1 MKSRAKACLSVLFCF
16 LTLAVVLAASCP
28 AAAQAAQRE
37 FIYTA
42 NFADNNISGFA
53 LNPGSGKATEVP
65 GSPFGS
71 GVGPASITHSPDGR
85 FVYAVMSSQF
95 LGRPCGINNGEL
107 ISYSVNPRTGALTMI
122 DDVVLSG
129 VCSTG
134 VAIDPTGNFV
144 YAASFP
150 LDGPKVGIIDGY
162 QTSNGHLIPLPGTP
176 FASAIQAGDGQ
187 NPAIEKMAIAPNG
200 KVLYASNPNDSR
212 GILIFDRDTTTGALT
227 FRAGIE
233 TGSAFDPI
241 TITPSGSFLLALGE
255 VEFGTGQ
262 AGLFEFAIGT
272 NGDLTPVSGSPFSLP
287 HGFANSVGISPDG
300 RFVATVGVFSAIT
313 GTGISTFHENAQGRL
328 SLVLGSP
335 FGDATAFDLAF
346 DPDGRFVVI
355 PGTVFRINPR
365 TGTLNQVSEFV
376 PGGGA
381 EALTVLR
388 ACAASNDDHDHKRE
402 ARSKPDADDH
412 DNRGCRE
419 REEDR
424 RRD

>member
-1 MKSRAKACLSVLFCF
+1 MKSRGKGNLGILSF
-16 LTLAVVLAASCP
+16 LLILAVALAASTP
-28 AAAQAAQRE
+28 AAAQRE

-42 NFADNNISGFA
+42 NFADNNISGFS
-53 LNPGSGKATEVP
+53 LSPGNGKTTEIP
-65 GSPFGS
+65 GSPFGA

-107 ISYSVNPRTGALTMI
+107 ISYSVNPRNGALTMI

-150 LDGPKVGIIDGY
+150 LEDLKVGIIDGF
-162 QTSNGHLIPLPGTP
+162 QTSNGHLIPLLGTP
-176 FASAIQAGDGQ
+176 FASTIEAGSGQ
-187 NPAIEKMAIAPNG
+187 NPAIQQMAITPNG

-212 GILIFDRDTTTGALT
+212 GILIFDRDMTTGALT
-227 FRAGIE
+227 FRTGVE

-255 VEFGTGQ
+255 VEFETGQ
-262 AGLFEFAIGT
+262 PGLFEFAIGT
-272 NGDLTPVSGSPFSLP
+272 NGDLTPVSGSPFPLP
-287 HGFANSVGISPDG
+287 HGFGNSVGISPDG
-300 RFVATVGVFSAIT
+300 RFIAIVGVFSAIT

-328 SLVLGSP
+328 SLVPGSP
-335 FGDATAFDLAF
+335 FGDATAFDLTF

-355 PGTVFRINPR
+355 PGTVFRINDR
-365 TGTLNQVSEFV
+365 MGALTQVSEFV

-381 EALTVLR
+381 QSITVLKVCK
-388 ACAASNDDHDHKRE
+388 AHDKDEDKRHGAGDKRE
-402 ARSKPDADDH
+402 DSVCPEFKA
-412 DNRGCRE
+412 E
-419 REEDR
+419 QT
-424 RRD
+424 RD